1 MSPSVRR
8 GAEGDDD
15 PCWEGYEQ
23 YGTKEKDGKEVPNC
37 VPKDAMAKQAVGN
50 FEGWHDTEYDLGAE
64 GAEGEDDIL
73 ADWVTFERT
82 HPQGYEDMLRHLGE
96 GLANLDDERDYEGMR
111 AYQSIDES
119 AGFVIS
125 PDNEIKW
132 VASIKPGM
140 GKAAMRAAIEEGGE
154 WLSCFDGFLPE
165 FYERFGFEVVKR
177 EPNWTEGEPDV
188 VWMALP
194 GTPSYE
200 SFTRDQAKEAQI
212 LPALALGL
220 GMMAPGAPTS
230 LTDSM
235 AQGRAIPAEMGLS
248 DRQRHQFDN
257 AQKTY
262 TQLEQKYQKQP
273 QLLKTFQTFRQL
285 AFDVAG
291 TEPQDQLEM
300 EVRRNINRNS
310 PLLQAALDG
319 VAAGYAQAKVEQLAP
334 GQGRG
339 F

>member
-15 PCWEGYEQ
+15 PCWEDYEQ

-37 VPKDAMAKQAVGN
+37 VPKEASGYRQAQVGN

-64 GAEGEDDIL
+64 GAEGEDDL
-73 ADWVTFERT
+73 DAWTVFEQT
-82 HPQGYEDMLRHLGE
+82 HPQAYEDMLRHLGE
-96 GLANLDDERDYEGMR
+96 GLANLDDERQYEGMR
-111 AYQSIDES
+111 AYQSMDES

-200 SFTRDQAKEAQI
+200 AFTEGQAKEAAGF
-212 LPALALGL
+212 LPSLALGL
-220 GMMAPGAPTS
+220 GMMTPAAPGADS
-230 LTDSM
+230 HALSM
-235 AQGRAIPAEMGLS
+235 AQGRPVPT
-248 DRQRHQFDN
+248 QQVQQ
-257 AQKTY
+257 AQPQQ
-262 TQLEQKYQKQP
+262 QLQQLQQKYEQQP
-273 QLLKTFQTFRQL
+273 QLKGTFQEFMQIGL
-285 AFDVAG
+285 EAANDG
-291 TEPQDQLEM
+291 SPQGALEM
-300 EVRRNINRNS
+300 KVRRNFNRND
-310 PLLQAALDG
+310 PMLGAALDG
-319 VAAGYAQAKVEQLAP
+319 VRAGYMQAGLQ
-334 GQGRG
+334 
-339 F
+339 